1 MSKYIRIIMS
11 KNDIMDFLTLIV
23 RYFDE
28 PFINEFVEYYLAE
41 GVDKIYILYDIKSS
55 IPIPQ
60 SIIDNS
66 NVIIRNSAN
75 MEKHELFDVNRL
87 YEHIRD
93 TSEWFIFVDC
103 DEFISTKSNPLSTIR
118 NELMTTFV
126 SADCVKIPWVMMS
139 CNYRKTD
146 PPNIL
151 QTLNTRWN
159 HDNRHPHPTNWPKG
173 RCRYDEI
180 EVKSIFRGSKFTNVL
195 CHHPIIV
202 NKTQL
207 TLPKQQKPKQNSVIN
222 MMSLHNTSN
231 AENPD
236 IYTNIVCVDGVYNRP
251 ATVNPFYPNLRE
263 RDIGRAVMLCYH
275 YRIFSKQSCRRKF
288 KNNKI
293 SAYQTNHFNELW
305 VTDYSEVQDDTLLQ
319 KSILK
324 FGNKNDINVLS

>member
-1 MSKYIRIIMS
+1 MS

-28 PFINEFVEYYLAE
+28 PFIDEFVEYYLAE
-41 GVDKIYILYDIKSS
+41 GVDKIYILYDIKST

-66 NVIIRNSAN
+66 NVIIRNSVN

-87 YEHIRD
+87 YEHIRN

-118 NELMTTFV
+118 NELMTTFL

-159 HDNRHPHPTNWPKG
+159 HNNRHPHPTNWSKG

-195 CHHPIIV
+195 CHHPSIV
-202 NKTQL
+202 K
-207 TLPKQQKPKQNSVIN
+207 KQQQPQNMIIN
-222 MMSLHNTSN
+222 MMSLHNTTSSN
-231 AENPD
+231 NIDPAT
-236 IYTNIVCVDGVYNRP
+236 YTNIVCVDGVYNRP
-251 ATVNPFYPNLRE
+251 APISSFYPNLRE
-263 RDIGRAVMLCYH
+263 RDIGRAIMLCYH

-288 KNNKI
+288 QNNKI
-293 SAYQTNHFNELW
+293 SAYQTNHFNDLW
-305 VTDYSEVQDDTLLQ
+305 ITDYSEVCDNTLLQ

-324 FGNKNDINVLS
+324 FGDINDINVLNVLS